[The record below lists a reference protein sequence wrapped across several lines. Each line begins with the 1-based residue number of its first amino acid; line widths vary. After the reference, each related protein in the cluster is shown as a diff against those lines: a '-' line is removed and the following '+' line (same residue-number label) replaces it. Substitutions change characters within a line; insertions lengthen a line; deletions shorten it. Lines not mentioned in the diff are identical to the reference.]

1 MGELYVGLDLHSVN
15 TYMGIMEGETKRRIY
30 QNRHRNELGE
40 ILHALEP
47 YRDDVKG
54 IVVESTYNWCWLVDG
69 LMDAGYD
76 CVHLANPAAIKQYE
90 GIKYTDD
97 RHDAFWLAQLLILGI
112 LPEGYIY
119 PKEDR
124 PVRDLLRKRA
134 FLMRHRTANIL
145 SCQSMIERNT
155 GLRIAGAGIKK
166 LCTEDLRK
174 IFSDEHLLFSGKMS
188 TFIIDVLDHHIK
200 SIEKMVR
207 KVLKVRPGF
216 ENLLTVTGIGDI
228 LAMTIMLEVGNIS
241 RFPGVGNFSSYCRCV
256 NSIHTSNGKKKGVGN
271 KKNGNRY
278 LCWAFMEASN
288 FARMYSERANAYYQR
303 KSRETNP
310 IIARKALANKLSR
323 ACYYIMRDQVPFREE
338 ALFS

>member
-1 MGELYVGLDLHSVN
+1 
-15 TYMGIMEGETKRRIY
+15 
-30 QNRHRNELGE
+30 
-40 ILHALEP
+40 
-47 YRDDVKG
+47 
-54 IVVESTYNWCWLVDG
+54 
-69 LMDAGYD
+69 
-76 CVHLANPAAIKQYE
+76 
-90 GIKYTDD
+90 
-97 RHDAFWLAQLLILGI
+97 
-112 LPEGYIY
+112 
-119 PKEDR
+119 
-124 PVRDLLRKRA
+124 
-134 FLMRHRTANIL
+134 
-145 SCQSMIERNT
+145 MIERNT
-155 GLRIAGAGIKK
+155 GLRIAGAGIEK

-174 IFSDEHLLFSGKMS
+174 IFIDEHLLFSGKTS

-228 LAMTIMLEVGNIS
+228 LAMTIMLEVGNIF

-256 NSIHTSNGKKKGVGN
+256 TSVHTSNGKKKGVGN
-271 KKNGNRY
+271 KKNGNKY
-278 LCWAFMEASN
+278 LCWAFMKASN

-310 IIARKALANKLSR
+310 IITRKALANKLSR